1 MEATVTPVVVTCIQ
15 KGSLMRDWTGQQV
28 GNYHVLRLL
37 QHGTMIDR
45 YLSYDVSSQRQIT
58 LFLLAAP
65 TDENGISRFRRN
77 LPIIKRLVHPHI
89 APLLDAD
96 VRDMTPFVA
105 LDQLP
110 TSRQYHRFPLPIST
124 VIQYV
129 SQLADALDYAHSQYV
144 CPSYSAP
151 ETIFIGHQG
160 EALLAGYGVS
170 LLEISQSPHGLD
182 ERWEF
187 AVPLCYLPPE
197 RMIGRPMGPF
207 SDQYALAAI
216 AYEWLCG
223 VPPFQDS
230 EPLKIVLQIIQ
241 APPPSLQEK
250 ALRLPAT
257 VEQVI
262 VKALAKKPEERFATI
277 QAFSHAL
284 REASEKAVDGPIR
297 PT

>member
-1 MEATVTPVVVTCIQ
+1 
-15 KGSLMRDWTGQQV
+15 MRDWTGQQV

-37 QHGTMIDR
+37 EQGTVIDR

-65 TDENGISRFRRN
+65 TDENGIFLFQRN
-77 LPIIKRLVHPHI
+77 LPILKRLVHPHI
-89 APLLDAD
+89 APLLDAGVQD
-96 VRDMTPFVA
+96 RTPFVA
-105 LDQLP
+105 LDHLP
-110 TSRQYHRFPLPIST
+110 TSRQYHRFPLPISI

-129 SQLADALDYAHSQYV
+129 SQLADAFDYAHSQDV

-151 ETIFIGHQG
+151 ETILIGHHG
-160 EALLAGYGVS
+160 EALLAGFSLRLLEGVS
-170 LLEISQSPHGLD
+170 QSRLD
-182 ERWEF
+182 PDKRWEF
-187 AVPLCYLPPE
+187 AVPLCYLSPE
-197 RMIGRPMGPF
+197 QLSGRPMGPF
-207 SDQYALAAI
+207 SDQYTLAAVV
-216 AYEWLCG
+216 YEWLCG
-223 VPPFQDS
+223 VPLFQGS

-250 ALRLPAT
+250 ILTQPAA

-284 REASEKAVDGPIR
+284 REASKKAVDGPTR